1 MNLKRYGGT
10 DLLWKDRKRFLG
22 LPLSFT
28 RYLLVKREGVWM
40 KMFSNIGFLY
50 SVIEEVNLYRICDI
64 SFRQSLMG
72 KLLNTGTIELKSN
85 DATRPVF
92 YLKNIKNPFQVREM
106 ISTLVEEQR
115 KIHGVRLAE
124 FHSHE

>member
-1 MNLKRYGGT
+1 MNLKKYGGT
-10 DLLWKDRKRFLG
+10 ELIWKDRKRFLG
-22 LPLSFT
+22 MPLSFT
-28 RYLLVKREGVWM
+28 RYLLIKKEGVWM
-40 KMFSNIGFLY
+40 KMFADVGFFY
-50 SVIEEVNLYRICDI
+50 SVIDEVNLYRICDI

-85 DATRPVF
+85 DASKPVF
-92 YLKNIKNPFQVREM
+92 YLRNIKNPFQVRET